1 MTDLGTFR
9 SSRALPLSDG
19 YRQSLTLG
27 DIAGGVFARH
37 SVEYLMPSTTYKR
50 AASAGRSKFNL
61 SSIRAI
67 PMRAVAIDLGFG
79 LTAGGTGRCR
89 LPGHEDRNPS
99 FSIRSA
105 TNRFTC
111 YACGGNGDAID
122 LVMKMRGIG
131 FVDACEWLT
140 DRHLGGAS
148 VRSGMG
154 RRLAGKAST
163 NTRASSVP
171 AKAEHAA
178 APDYDVFQ
186 WLLLGST
193 LNSSGYDYL
202 ASRGF
207 SAETIAHFRVGQ
219 IGDRGKA
226 MRKAVARF
234 GLERLRRC
242 GLVCEG
248 KFGDRLV
255 FPTGYLLFPF
265 IIDGNV
271 ACLQARR
278 PDSGTQWRWLCP
290 NSLLP
295 PVFNRSAL
303 SADAATISICEGV
316 TDVVSAHELGMPAI
330 GLVGANARLDEATL
344 DLLRGR
350 NVAIFGDRDA
360 AGSRFALHLIDRLAG
375 IGVTAISKR
384 LPSGADDLN
393 DHLRGVRGL
402 TA

>member
-1 MTDLGTFR
+1 MR
-9 SSRALPLSDG
+9 
-19 YRQSLTLG
+19 
-27 DIAGGVFARH
+27 FA
-37 SVEYLMPSTTYKR
+37 TYKR
-50 AASAGRSKFNL
+50 TASAGRNKFDL
-61 SSIRAI
+61 ASIRAI
-67 PMRAVAIDLGFG
+67 PLRAVAIDLGFG

-89 LPGHEDRNPS
+89 LPGHDDRNPS

-111 YACGGNGDAID
+111 YACGENGDVID
-122 LVMKMRGIG
+122 LVMKMRDIS

-148 VRSGMG
+148 VRPEMG
-154 RRLAGKAST
+154 RRPAGRAAAAK
-163 NTRASSVP
+163 RASSVS
-171 AKAEHAA
+171 AKAEHAV
-178 APDYDVFQ
+178 APDHEAFE
-186 WLLLGST
+186 WLLLDSK
-193 LNSSGYDYL
+193 LSSSGYDYL

-242 GLVCEG
+242 GLVCDG
-248 KFGDRLV
+248 KFGDRFV
-255 FPTGYLLFPF
+255 FPAGYLLFPF

-271 ACLQARR
+271 AYLQARR

-303 SADAATISICEGV
+303 TDGTATISICEGV

-330 GLVGANARLDEATL
+330 GLVGANARLEDATL

-360 AGSRFALHLIDRLAG
+360 AGSRFARHLVDRLAE
-375 IGVTAISKR
+375 IGVTAIPKR
-384 LPSGADDLN
+384 LPPGADDLN
-393 DHLRGVRGL
+393 DHLRRVRGL
-402 TA
+402 LV

>member
-1 MTDLGTFR
+1 MLEYARSMTI
-9 SSRALPLSDG
+9 SDI
-19 YRQSLTLG
+19 T
-27 DIAGGVFARH
+27 GGVIARH
-37 SVEYLMPSTTYKR
+37 IVERLMPSANDKR
-50 AASAGRSKFNL
+50 AASAGSNRFDL
-61 SSIRAI
+61 ASIRAI
-67 PMRAVAIDLGFG
+67 PMRAVAIDLGFM

-99 FSIRSA
+99 FSVRSM

-111 YACGGNGDAID
+111 YACGENGDVID
-122 LVMKMRGIG
+122 LVMKMRDVG

-140 DRHLGGAS
+140 DRHLGGVS
-148 VRSGMG
+148 VRSERG
-154 RRLAGKAST
+154 RKLAGRAVPA
-163 NTRASSVP
+163 TRASNAP
-171 AKAEHAA
+171 AKAEHAT
-178 APDYDVFQ
+178 APDHEAFE
-186 WLLLGST
+186 WLLINST

-242 GLVCEG
+242 GLVSDG
-248 KFGDRLV
+248 KFGDRFV

-265 IIDGNV
+265 MVGGNV
-271 ACLQARR
+271 RYLQARR
-278 PDSGTQWRWLCP
+278 PDSGAQWRWLCLS
-290 NSLLP
+290 NLLP
-295 PVFNRSAL
+295 PVFNQSAL
-303 SADAATISICEGV
+303 CAGTATISICEGV
-316 TDVVSAHELGMPAI
+316 SDVISAHELGMSAI
-330 GLVGANARLDEATL
+330 GLVGANARLDDETL

-360 AGSRFALHLIDRLAG
+360 AGSRFARHLVDRLAG

-384 LPSGADDLN
+384 LPSGANDLN
-393 DHLRGVRGL
+393 DHLRRVRGL
-402 TA
+402 SA

>member
-1 MTDLGTFR
+1 MR
-9 SSRALPLSDG
+9 
-19 YRQSLTLG
+19 
-27 DIAGGVFARH
+27 FA
-37 SVEYLMPSTTYKR
+37 TYKR
-50 AASAGRSKFNL
+50 TASAGRNKFDL
-61 SSIRAI
+61 ASIRAI
-67 PMRAVAIDLGFG
+67 PLRAVAIDLGFG

-89 LPGHEDRNPS
+89 LPGHDDRNPS

-111 YACGGNGDAID
+111 YACGENGDVID
-122 LVMKMRGIG
+122 LVMKMRNIS

-148 VRSGMG
+148 VRPEMG
-154 RRLAGKAST
+154 RRPAGGAAATKH
-163 NTRASSVP
+163 ASSMP
-171 AKAEHAA
+171 AKAEHAV
-178 APDYDVFQ
+178 APDHEAFE
-186 WLLLGST
+186 WLLLDSK
-193 LNSSGYDYL
+193 LSSSGYDYL

-242 GLVCEG
+242 GLVCDG
-248 KFGDRLV
+248 KFGDRFV
-255 FPTGYLLFPF
+255 FPAGYLLFPF

-271 ACLQARR
+271 AYLQARR

-303 SADAATISICEGV
+303 SDGTATISICEGV
-316 TDVVSAHELGMPAI
+316 TDVISAHELGMPAI
-330 GLVGANARLDEATL
+330 GLVGANARLEDATL

-360 AGSRFALHLIDRLAG
+360 AGSRFARHLVDRLAE
-375 IGVTAISKR
+375 IGVTAIPKR
-384 LPSGADDLN
+384 LPPGADDLN
-393 DHLRGVRGL
+393 DRLRRVRGL
-402 TA
+402 SV